1 MMSSNNTVATQA
13 TAATQTQSAP
23 TTYNIINGITN
34 ACTRAPYEVIDI
46 IQHPSHLGRVF
57 DIDDDDEGESVPLLP
72 ASNEGKGLPSNT
84 QYVQ

>member
-13 TAATQTQSAP
+13 TAATQTHSAP

-57 DIDDDDEGESVPLLP
+57 DNDDEEEESVPLLP
-72 ASNEGKGLPSNT
+72 ASNEGTGLPSNT

>member
-1 MMSSNNTVATQA
+1 MSNNNTVATQA

-23 TTYNIINGITN
+23 TTYNIINAVTN

-57 DIDDDDEGESVPLLP
+57 DINDEEEESVPLLP

>member
-1 MMSSNNTVATQA
+1 MSNNNTVATHA

-57 DIDDDDEGESVPLLP
+57 DIDYEEEESVPLLP

>member
-1 MMSSNNTVATQA
+1 MSNNNTVATQA
-13 TAATQTQSAP
+13 TAATQAQSAP
-23 TTYNIINGITN
+23 TTYNIINGVTN
-34 ACTRAPYEVIDI
+34 VCTRAPYEVIDI

-57 DIDDDDEGESVPLLP
+57 DINDEEEESVPLLP

>member
-1 MMSSNNTVATQA
+1 MSSNNTVATQA
-13 TAATQTQSAP
+13 SAATQAQSAP
-23 TTYNIINGITN
+23 ATYNIINGVTS

-57 DIDDDDEGESVPLLP
+57 DINDEEEESVPLLP